1 MTGMR
6 GAGRV
11 QPSAHKNRPS
21 FKRAEGQPHHART
34 PRAAARL
41 PELPEANQLGKI
53 GKAAAEGGERSEGTV
68 GDRPRARA
76 HAGRH
81 GGRRHATA
89 HSSSPAAHES
99 ARRRVHSPAAQHH
112 LVLADE
118 TVSVAAA
125 PAAAGRGGRREAVA
139 ADGGHGVARAARSPR
154 SACTHQVREPGPY
167 VCGCVPWM
175 PGPGMLVR
183 AADAGAQGRVGRVG
197 SSKTARKP
205 DGRGGSAPLK

>member
-11 QPSAHKNRPS
+11 QPTIRTQEPTLIQAR
-21 FKRAEGQPHHART
+21 RGTPHHART

-41 PELPEANQLGKI
+41 PDLPEANQLGKS
-53 GKAAAEGGERSEGTV
+53 GRAAAEGGERSEGTV
-68 GDRPRARA
+68 GDRPRAHA

-118 TVSVAAA
+118 TVPVAAA

-139 ADGGHGVARAARSPR
+139 ADGGHGVARAAR

-183 AADAGAQGRVGRVG
+183 AADAGGAGKGG
-197 SSKTARKP
+197 EGLAAARRRQP
-205 DGRGGSAPLK
+205 PADGRGGSAL